1 MNIQET
7 GDSFED
13 AVVVQDE
20 APINKELA
28 IAKLDNFSNMPEMLA
43 YADTLLKS
51 KLLPTTLKTAEAVAT
66 VCIAGRELGM
76 GPMAALSNIVVIQG
90 RPTLGIHAI
99 GALLTRAG
107 VEKQTLEDFVPV
119 MGEDGTDNANKV
131 VDYRTTI
138 RFTQKSRFGDIVRE
152 DVSFIWKDATNM
164 DLTSKDN
171 WKRMP
176 KIMLWSRCMSLGARR
191 AAPAAMLG
199 MYETAEASEFMS
211 QNHRVT

>member
-1 MNIQET
+1 MTINET

-13 AVVVQDE
+13 AVVVQDDQ
-20 APINKELA
+20 PIPASAA
-28 IAKLDNFSNMPEMLA
+28 IAKLDNFANMPEMLA

-76 GPMAALSNIVVIQG
+76 GPLAALRNFVVIQCG
-90 RPTLGIHAI
+90 PTLGIHAI

-107 VEKQTLEDFVPV
+107 VEKQTLEDFAPV
-119 MGEDGTDNANKV
+119 LGERTVAADGTVTDLTDKV

-152 DVSFIWKDATNM
+152 DVSFTWKEATKM
-164 DLTSKDN
+164 ELTSKDN

-176 KIMLWSRCMSLGARR
+176 SI
-191 AAPAAMLG
+191 
-199 MYETAEASEFMS
+199 
-211 QNHRVT
+211 

>member
-1 MNIQET
+1 MTITDT
-7 GDSFED
+7 GESFED

-20 APINKELA
+20 PLAPSAA
-28 IAKLDNFSNMPEMLA
+28 IAKLDNFANMPEMLA

-51 KLLPTTLKTAEAVAT
+51 KLLPTTLRTAEAVAT

-107 VEKQTLEDFVPV
+107 VEKQTIEDFVPV
-119 MGEDGTDNANKV
+119 LGERTVKADGTVEDLTGKV

-152 DVSFIWKDATNM
+152 DVSFTWKDATKM

-176 KIMLWSRCMSLGARR
+176 S
-191 AAPAAMLG
+191 
-199 MYETAEASEFMS
+199 
-211 QNHRVT
+211 N